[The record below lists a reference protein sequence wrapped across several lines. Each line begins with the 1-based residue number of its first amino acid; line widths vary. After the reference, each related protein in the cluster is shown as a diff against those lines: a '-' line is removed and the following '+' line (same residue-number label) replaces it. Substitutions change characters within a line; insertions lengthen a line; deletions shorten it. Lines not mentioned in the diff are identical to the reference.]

1 MADTLTEHCFATV
14 QHIGMPTGRR
24 IDIDVGGVP
33 VPTYLATPGDP
44 SLNGSPRNIILF
56 FPDVFGAFYPNSQL
70 LQDYFATQ
78 GFTVLGIDYF
88 FGDSYALHVNDPNFD
103 RPTWREKS
111 VHQAKT
117 FTPGWVDVVKRKYG
131 TEGVKYFAVGYCFG
145 TPFVL
150 DQGETGLLAAVAVAH
165 PTALTAESVLKNN
178 APILLSCAE
187 IDEAFK
193 PDLRRSV
200 EDALSAKK
208 ATYYLQIFSGVSHGF
223 ATRADPSVESQR
235 WAKEECARSVVQ
247 WFKRF
252 SA

>member
-1 MADTLTEHCFATV
+1 MTDTLTDHCFVTV
-14 QHIGMPTGRR
+14 QHAGTPAGRR

-33 VPTYLATPGDP
+33 VPTYFAE
-44 SLNGSPRNIILF
+44 PRNSSLDCPPRKIILY

-111 VHQAKT
+111 IDQAKT
-117 FTPGWVDVVKRKYG
+117 FTPGWVEAVKQKYG
-131 TEGVKYFAVGYCFG
+131 IEGVKYFAVGYCFG
-145 TPFVL
+145 APYVF
-150 DQGETGLLAAVAVAH
+150 DQGETGLLAAAAVAH
-165 PTALTAESVLKNN
+165 PTALTLDSVLKSK
-178 APILLSCAE
+178 APVLFSCAE
-187 IDEAFK
+187 IDDAFK

-208 ATYYLQIFSGVSHGF
+208 ATYYFQIFSGVSHGF
-223 ATRADPSVESQR
+223 ATRADPSVENQR
-235 WAKEECARSVVQ
+235 WAKEECARSIVQ

-252 SA
+252 SE